1 MSDAPKA
8 NLCRR
13 GVWQREE
20 QSGYVFI
27 TYQDWDYYFDEYT
40 DGEPDVGP
48 DGLAYYALYG
58 SVDDVGSASSRSPTC
73 LTEDEAV
80 ERAEALVG
88 PINWLSR
95 NPGRPFDTVRRSGG
109 Q

>member
-8 NLCRR
+8 NLRRR
-13 GVWQREE
+13 GTWQRGE

-27 TYQDWDYYFDEYT
+27 TCQDRDYYFDEYT

-58 SVDDVGSASSRSPTC
+58 SVDDVEFASSRSPTC
-73 LTEDEAV
+73 LTEAEAV
-80 ERAEALVG
+80 ERAEVLVG
-88 PINWLSR
+88 PIKWLLCGER
-95 NPGRPFDTVRRSGG
+95 H
-109 Q
+109 